1 MISFFKFQGK
11 DISALTLGLM
21 TNIDVKHES
30 EKLKLYTQAYDF
42 GINSFD
48 SSPNYQNGYSDVF
61 LGKLVKQ
68 IGRENVFISNKVF
81 FANPYSDFSNT
92 LKSSHIISTVEGSL
106 MSIGTDCLDCLILHR
121 FDFSTPIIESLE
133 AIELLLNQGKIKS
146 WGVSAF
152 SIEQLLD
159 YVHVSKQL
167 GINPPII
174 GQYAYNFFNRSIE
187 KDLNSVALNKGMNL
201 FTYYPLAQGVLTG
214 KYSGKTYNSRADDIE
229 FRKNMWDLTDTKIK
243 KAQLFHEFCKN
254 ENLDAV
260 SVAYLWCL
268 RNSNVVSL
276 ITNVRDIKQLYQ
288 NIKFTKSSLSMEILT
303 NLDHIFN
310 NSPVNQYTN
319 IKYEITKRKL

>member
-1 MISFFKFQGK
+1 MISFFKFKGK

-21 TNIDVKHES
+21 TNIGVNHES

-48 SSPNYQNGYSDVF
+48 SAPNYQNGYSDVF
-61 LGKLVKQ
+61 LGKLVKE

-106 MSIGTDCLDCLILHR
+106 TSIGTDCLDCLILHR

-159 YVHVSKQL
+159 YVHASKQL

-201 FTYYPLAQGVLTG
+201 FTYYPLAQGILTA
-214 KYSGKTYNSRADDIE
+214 KYSGPTNKSRVDDPE
-229 FRKNMWDLTDTKIK
+229 FRNKMWDLTDEKIK
-243 KAQLFHEFCKN
+243 KSKLLYDFCKK
-254 ENLDAV
+254 ESLDIV
-260 SVAYLWCL
+260 SVSYLWCL

-276 ITNVRDIKQLYQ
+276 ITNVRDIKQLHN
-288 NIKFTKSSLSMEILT
+288 NIKFAESSLSIEILT
-303 NLDHIFN
+303 KLDFIFN
-310 NSPVNQYTN
+310 NCPINQYTN

>member
-1 MISFFKFQGK
+1 MISFFKFKAK

-21 TNIDVKHES
+21 TNIGVNHES

-48 SSPNYQNGYSDVF
+48 SAPNYQNGYSDVF
-61 LGKLVKQ
+61 LGKLVKE

-106 MSIGTDCLDCLILHR
+106 TSIGTDCLDCLILHR

-159 YVHVSKQL
+159 YVHASKQL

-201 FTYYPLAQGVLTG
+201 FTYYPLAQGILTA
-214 KYSGKTYNSRADDIE
+214 KYSGPTNKSRVDDPE
-229 FRKNMWDLTDTKIK
+229 FRNKMWDLTDEKIK
-243 KAQLFHEFCKN
+243 KSKLLYDFCKK
-254 ENLDAV
+254 ESLDIV
-260 SVAYLWCL
+260 SVSYLWCL

-276 ITNVRDIKQLYQ
+276 ITNVRDIKQLHN
-288 NIKFTKSSLSMEILT
+288 NIKFAESSLSIEILT
-303 NLDHIFN
+303 KLDFIFN
-310 NSPVNQYTN
+310 NCPINQYTN